1 MTTLALLLVLVSS
14 VAHASWNL
22 LAKRGS
28 NQEVFIW
35 WSQAAIGVLMLP
47 LGAFLFWRFPV
58 DGTGW
63 WFVLGTVLLH
73 IFYFLFLARGYAKA
87 DLSVV
92 YPIARGM
99 GPTLAPL
106 LAVSLLGESVS
117 PLAIVGIASVVVGI
131 YTVYWWGSFGQIFSD
146 PLKLLKESGTR
157 YAVFTGFLIAS
168 YSIWDKVGV
177 SHVTPFLYMYLMS
190 VGTAI
195 GMAPYLIK
203 AHGMPAIRSELKVNG
218 LGIVG
223 VALLSFLAYGL
234 VLTALTFSQVSYIA
248 PSREIGIVVGVLL
261 GTLVLKEPFGGGRLL
276 GAGLIAAGPVIMTL
290 AP

>member
-1 MTTLALLLVLVSS
+1 LTALALALVLVSA

-35 WSQAAIGVLMLP
+35 CSQVAIGVLLLP

-58 DGTGW
+58 DGIGW
-63 WFVLGTVLLH
+63 LFVLGTVLLH
-73 IFYFLFLARGYAKA
+73 IFYFLFLARGYANA

-106 LAVSLLGESVS
+106 LGVLILGESVS
-117 PLAIVGIASVVVGI
+117 PLAIVGIALVIVGI
-131 YTVYWWGSFGQIFSD
+131 YIIYWWGSFGQIFSD
-146 PLKLLKESGTR
+146 PLKLLKETGTR
-157 YAVFTGFLIAS
+157 YAVFTGLLIAS

-177 SHVTPFLYMYLMS
+177 GHVTPFLYMYLMS

-195 GMAPYLIK
+195 GMASYVFRT
-203 AHGMPAIRSELKVNG
+203 HGMLMVRAELRTNG
-218 LGIVG
+218 LSVVAVG
-223 VALLSFLAYGL
+223 MLTFLAYGL

-248 PSREIGIVVGVLL
+248 PSREIGVVVGVLL

-276 GAGLIAAGPVIMTL
+276 GAALIAAGPIIITL

>member
-1 MTTLALLLVLVSS
+1 LTALALVLVLVSA

-35 WSQAAIGVLMLP
+35 CSQVAIGVLLLP

-58 DGTGW
+58 EGIGW
-63 WFVLGTVLLH
+63 LFVFGTVLLH
-73 IFYFLFLARGYAKA
+73 IFYFLFLARGYANA

-106 LAVSLLGESVS
+106 LGVLILGERVS
-117 PLAIVGIASVVVGI
+117 PLAIGGIASVIVGI
-131 YTVYWWGSFGQIFSD
+131 YIIYWWGSFGQIFSD
-146 PLKLLKESGTR
+146 PLKLLKETGTR
-157 YAVFTGFLIAS
+157 YAVFTGLLIAS

-177 SHVTPFLYMYLMS
+177 GHVTPFLYMYLMS

-195 GMAPYLIK
+195 GMAPYLFRT
-203 AHGMPAIRSELKVNG
+203 HGMPMVRAELRTNG
-218 LGIVG
+218 LSIVVVG
-223 VALLSFLAYGL
+223 MLTFLAYGL

-276 GAGLIAAGPVIMTL
+276 GAGLIAAGPIIITL

>member
-1 MTTLALLLVLVSS
+1 LTALALVLVLVSA

-22 LAKRGS
+22 LAKQGS

-35 WSQAAIGVLMLP
+35 CSQVAIGVLLLP

-58 DGTGW
+58 ERIGW
-63 WFVLGTVLLH
+63 LFVFGTVFLH
-73 IFYFLFLARGYAKA
+73 IFYFLFLARGYANA

-106 LAVSLLGESVS
+106 LGVLILGESVS
-117 PLAIVGIASVVVGI
+117 PLAIVGIASVIVGI
-131 YTVYWWGSFGQIFSD
+131 YIIYWWGSFGQIFSD
-146 PLKLLKESGTR
+146 PLKLLKETGTR
-157 YAVFTGFLIAS
+157 YAVFTGLLIAS

-177 SHVTPFLYMYLMS
+177 GHVTPFLYMYLMS

-195 GMAPYLIK
+195 GMAPYLFR
-203 AHGMPAIRSELKVNG
+203 AHGMPMVRAELRTNG
-218 LGIVG
+218 LSIVVVG
-223 VALLSFLAYGL
+223 MLTFLAYGL
-234 VLTALTFSQVSYIA
+234 ILTALTFSQVSYIA

-276 GAGLIAAGPVIMTL
+276 GAGLIAAGPIIITL

>member
-1 MTTLALLLVLVSS
+1 
-14 VAHASWNL
+14 
-22 LAKRGS
+22 
-28 NQEVFIW
+28 
-35 WSQAAIGVLMLP
+35 MLP

-58 DGTGW
+58 EGIGW
-63 WFVLGTVLLH
+63 LFVLGTVLLH
-73 IFYFLFLARGYAKA
+73 IFYFLFLARGYANA

-106 LAVSLLGESVS
+106 LGVLILGESVS
-117 PLAIVGIASVVVGI
+117 PLAIVGIASVIVGI
-131 YTVYWWGSFGQIFSD
+131 YVVYWWGSFGQIFSD

-157 YAVFTGFLIAS
+157 YAVFTGLLIAS

-195 GMAPYLIK
+195 GMAPYVFRT
-203 AHGMPAIRSELKVNG
+203 HGMLKVRSELRVNG
-218 LGIVG
+218 LGIIG

-276 GAGLIAAGPVIMTL
+276 GAGLIAVGPIIITL

>member
-1 MTTLALLLVLVSS
+1 MTALALLLVLVSS

-35 WSQAAIGVLMLP
+35 CSQATIGVLFLP
-47 LGAFLFWRFPV
+47 LGAYLFWRFPIE
-58 DGTGW
+58 GPGW

-106 LAVSLLGESVS
+106 LAVLILGESVS
-117 PLAIVGIASVVVGI
+117 PLAVVGIASVVGGI
-131 YTVYWWGSFGQIFSD
+131 YTVYWWGSFGQIISD
-146 PLKLLKESGTR
+146 PLKLLKETGTR
-157 YAVFTGFLIAS
+157 YAVFTGLLIAS

-190 VGTAI
+190 LGTAI
-195 GMAPYLIK
+195 GMAPYLLRT
-203 AHGMPAIRSELKVNG
+203 HGMQKVRSELRTNG
-218 LGIVG
+218 LGIIG

-276 GAGLIAAGPVIMTL
+276 GSGLIAIGPIIITL